1 MADPA
6 PHVTPIRAD
15 IGKPTAAH
23 QTLWNQIDDRIHQHM
38 SDYLPRMGTVIDN
51 NDGLVTVT
59 MDEEADD
66 RTIPLPRHKGTRHL
80 PGDRVLVQRLQG
92 GDEVISH
99 GISSKQGK
107 DPAVDRNQIFDGAI
121 QRQHI
126 DSNAVGPNELAH
138 STVQRTHLAPE
149 VTGDISD
156 ARNQGVIGQNAAAT
170 ASGAAATAQA
180 AADDA
185 RYRLIGTHGYGDG
198 AEGRITAAQN
208 TANLAYTTANASV
221 GQTNSILDNDIPALK
236 TRLNKLERA
245 AHDAGWAGF

>member
-23 QTLWNQIDDRIHQHM
+23 QTLWNQIDDRIQQHM

-80 PGDRVLVQRLQG
+80 PGDRVIVQRLQG

-126 DSNAVGPNELAH
+126 DSNAVGPNELAQSRH
-138 STVQRTHLAPE
+138 RATHTPSAGGE
-149 VTGDISD
+149 
-156 ARNQGVIGQNAAAT
+156 R
-170 ASGAAATAQA
+170 
-180 AADDA
+180 
-185 RYRLIGTHGYGDG
+185 RY
-198 AEGRITAAQN
+198 
-208 TANLAYTTANASV
+208 
-221 GQTNSILDNDIPALK
+221 
-236 TRLNKLERA
+236 
-245 AHDAGWAGF
+245 